1 MKVFSN
7 RSLVGLHTPAVS
19 MARDVVRIVI
29 AAVLAGT
36 GFALLLALTV
46 LSLSVIA
53 PSAQASG
60 TTVLASA
67 EADGPAGPLTEKPG
81 EQTSG
86 SFLVRVHPSGRLIRS
101 PALSTDVKISVS
113 GMVARAV
120 VAQQFRNESA
130 GWVEGTY
137 VFPLPEN
144 AAVDRLRMQVG
155 ERQIE
160 GQIRERAQAR
170 AEYEAARD
178 RGSRA
183 SLVEQERPNIFTSS
197 VANLGPGE
205 TLTVEIEYQQTLRYE
220 DAAVSLRFPTVVA
233 PRYIPGS
240 PQSETPQPQASKDAG
255 WALDTDQVPDA
266 SRITPP
272 VVAEGE
278 PSRNPV
284 TLHVELDAGF
294 PVGEVKSRYHAVTVE
309 KRDDNHYEVSLAV
322 GPFAADRDF
331 ELVWHPL
338 AGAQPHGSLF
348 RETRDGETHL
358 LLTIF
363 PPVGSQAAGK
373 RLPREAVYVIDTSG
387 SMQGAS
393 IEQARQALLLALGQ
407 LTREDR
413 FNVIQFNSVTDTLFA
428 SPREANDKNIEAAR
442 RYVDKLRATGGTEMA
457 PALRAALNS
466 PEKEGYLRQ
475 VVFMTDGS
483 VGNEDELFKLIQKK
497 LGRSRLFTVGI
508 GSAPNSHF
516 MTKAAQLGR
525 GSFTYIGDIAEVGE
539 KMGALFGKLEHPV
552 LSDIVVEWP
561 ASVSAEG
568 YPQKLPDL
576 YLGEPVVLSARA
588 EGLLSGKVVVRG
600 QSGEQAWSSKF
611 DLGRAH
617 DGKGMGVIWARRK
630 IESLTDTLRDGADK
644 QMIREAVVDIALK
657 HHLVTRYTSLVAVD
671 VTPARPDGESLHAQ
685 ALPANLP
692 QGWSHEGV
700 FGSLPKTATPAGL
713 HLILA
718 LLAGALAV
726 LVYARRKSVF
736 ARRKV

>member
-1 MKVFSN
+1 MKTFSN
-7 RSLVGLHTPAVS
+7 RSLVGPQTPAFS

-29 AAVLAGT
+29 TAVLVGT

-46 LSLSVIA
+46 LSLTVIA
-53 PSAQASG
+53 PPAQASG
-60 TTVLASA
+60 APALASA
-67 EADGPAGPLTEKPG
+67 EPDQTAGPRTEKPG

-86 SFLVRVHPSGRLIRS
+86 SFLVRVRPSGRLIRS

-120 VAQQFRNESA
+120 VAQQFKNDSPD
-130 GWVEGTY
+130 WVEGIY

-155 ERQIE
+155 DRLIE

-233 PRYIPGS
+233 PRYIPGK
-240 PQSETPQPQASKDAG
+240 PQSETPQQDTTKGFG
-255 WALDTDQVPDA
+255 WAADTDQVPDA

-278 PSRNPV
+278 APRNPI

-294 PVGEVKSRYHAVTVE
+294 PVDEVKSRYHAVTVE
-309 KRDDNHYEVSLAV
+309 KRDDNRYEVSLAV

-331 ELVWHPL
+331 ELEWHPL
-338 AGAQPHGSLF
+338 AGAQPRGSLF
-348 RETRDGETHL
+348 RETKDGETHL

-363 PPVGSQAAGK
+363 PPVGSQATEK
-373 RLPREAVYVIDTSG
+373 RLPREAIYVIDTSG

-393 IEQARQALLLALGQ
+393 IEQARKALHLALRQ

-428 SPREANDKNIEAAR
+428 SPREANDKNLEAAR
-442 RYVDKLRATGGTEMA
+442 RYVDKLHATGGTEMA
-457 PALRAALNS
+457 PALRAALDS
-466 PEKEGYLRQ
+466 PAKEGFLRQ

-539 KMGALFGKLEHPV
+539 KMGTLFGKLEHPV

-576 YLGEPVVLSARA
+576 YLGEPVVLSARGRSVERQGGGA
-588 EGLLSGKVVVRG
+588 RAVRRTVVELEIRPG
-600 QSGEQAWSSKF
+600 TGARRQGHGR
-611 DLGRAH
+611 DLGAAQDRIA
-617 DGKGMGVIWARRK
+617 DRFPAGRCRQGKGSRGCRGHCVEASPGNALYEPRRRGRDAGAPRGRNTRCSGGARQ
-630 IESLTDTLRDGADK
+630 SA
-644 QMIREAVVDIALK
+644 
-657 HHLVTRYTSLVAVD
+657 
-671 VTPARPDGESLHAQ
+671 
-685 ALPANLP
+685 
-692 QGWSHEGV
+692 
-700 FGSLPKTATPAGL
+700 AGL
-713 HLILA
+713 EP
-718 LLAGALAV
+718 
-726 LVYARRKSVF
+726 
-736 ARRKV
+736 